1 MDDKLIFIIPREN
14 FGKFSHV
21 GVPADLD
28 CYYMTWEDVANE
40 TVVPGARCETTS
52 SRYKSLR

>member
-1 MDDKLIFIIPREN
+1 MLEFRLTWTVTVL
-14 FGKFSHV
+14 S
-21 GVPADLD
+21 
-28 CYYMTWEDVANE
+28 MTWEDVANE